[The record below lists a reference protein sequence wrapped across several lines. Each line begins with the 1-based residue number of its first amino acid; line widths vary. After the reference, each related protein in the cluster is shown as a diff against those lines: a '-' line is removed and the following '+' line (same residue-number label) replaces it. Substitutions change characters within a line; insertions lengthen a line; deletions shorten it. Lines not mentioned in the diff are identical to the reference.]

1 MDMAQMAAI
10 GLTGTLLAVTLR
22 RENAQMALLVSVTT
36 GVLLF
41 LSLLS
46 PLGELLGILQET
58 AQKAGVS
65 DGYFAIVLKVIG
77 IAYLAQ
83 FGAQLCMD
91 AGETAIAAKIEL
103 AGKIL
108 IMAVSAP
115 VLIELLDVVLH
126 LV

>member
-1 MDMAQMAAI
+1 MDMAQMTAL

-22 RENAQMALLVSVTT
+22 KENGQMALLVSVTT

-41 LSLLS
+41 LSLLA
-46 PLGELLGILQET
+46 PLGELLEILRET
-58 AQKAGVS
+58 AEKAGVS
-65 DGYFAIVLKVIG
+65 DGYFTIVLKVIG
-77 IAYLAQ
+77 IAYLTQ

-91 AGETAIAAKIEL
+91 AGESAIAAKIEL

-115 VLIELLDVVLH
+115 VLVALLDVVLN

>member
-1 MDMAQMAAI
+1 MDMAQMTAL

-22 RENAQMALLVSVTT
+22 KENGQMALLVSVTT

-41 LSLLS
+41 LSLLA
-46 PLGELLGILQET
+46 PLGELLEILRET
-58 AQKAGVS
+58 AEKAGVS
-65 DGYFAIVLKVIG
+65 DGYFTIVLKVIG

-91 AGETAIAAKIEL
+91 AGESAIAAKIEL

-115 VLIELLDVVLH
+115 VLVALLDVVLN